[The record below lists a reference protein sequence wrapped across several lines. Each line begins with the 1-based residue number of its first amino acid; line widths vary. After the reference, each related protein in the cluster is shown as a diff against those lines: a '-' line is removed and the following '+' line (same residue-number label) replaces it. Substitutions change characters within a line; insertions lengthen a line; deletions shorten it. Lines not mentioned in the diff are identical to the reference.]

1 MRPRVIKAGA
11 LTEPP
16 RAWAPTEPRAR
27 EVQTVTQA
35 GPVVDSAA
43 VEAEAREH
51 GLAEG
56 MRAAEEAYQA
66 KMARL
71 GALGAS
77 LQEERASFFDR
88 VEPELVR
95 LAVTIGEKIIAQELE
110 LRPEMV
116 VDLVRNA
123 MRRVRDRE
131 ALRVSVNPHD
141 LEQVR
146 AAREDLISAVDGIKK
161 LEVIEDRR
169 VDRGG
174 CIIESQN
181 GTLDARISTQMEEI
195 NRALEGVMPNGESND
210 AEAGS
215 QPLAGLEPVPAGDR
229 PD

>member
-1 MRPRVIKAGA
+1 
-11 LTEPP
+11 
-16 RAWAPTEPRAR
+16 
-27 EVQTVTQA
+27 
-35 GPVVDSAA
+35 
-43 VEAEAREH
+43 
-51 GLAEG
+51 
-56 MRAAEEAYQA
+56 
-66 KMARL
+66 
-71 GALGAS
+71 
-77 LQEERASFFDR
+77 

-116 VDLVRNA
+116 VNLVRNA

-215 QPLAGLEPVPAGDR
+215 QPLAGLKPVPAGDR